1 MEIYL
6 AGTPVTLTVPM
17 QDRNGNALTVASIS
31 YRVVDQAGLEVVP
44 LTPLASFVATA
55 TEAIIE
61 ITADVNNIA
70 PVPGTINSNQID
82 AFAVRGV
89 RTVELILNVGGN
101 SVVLNKS
108 YALEPTDPL
117 VVGVNSFQNFPQA
130 ELTSLDIPNMPGWAG
145 ASDKEKIAAMVDARA
160 HICQLNFWMLN
171 SNINWGQDSL
181 NYVPEGAYQSPYAS
195 GGNHLF
201 IFNGNL
207 SLLTPLQFDR
217 LPARFKAALRLAQV
231 AEADSILGGDPVDV
245 RRREGLLSE
254 AIGEVRQQFRAGKPL
269 DMPVSK
275 RALRYLSQF
284 VSFAKKIGRG

>member
-17 QDRNGNALTVASIS
+17 QDRNGNALTVTSIS

-44 LTPLASFVATA
+44 STALDTFVAAA
-55 TEAIIE
+55 TEAVIE
-61 ITADVNNIA
+61 IPADINNII
-70 PVPGTINSNQID
+70 PVPDTINSNQID

-89 RTVELILNVGGN
+89 RTVELILNIGGN
-101 SVVLNKS
+101 TVVLNKS

-117 VVGVNSFQNFPQA
+117 VVGVNSFQTFAQA
-130 ELTSLDIPNMPGWAG
+130 ELTSLDVPNMPGWAA
-145 ASDKEKIAAMVDARA
+145 ASDKEKIAAIVDARA

-171 SNINWGQDSL
+171 SNINWGQDNL
-181 NYVPEGAYQSPYAS
+181 NFVPEGAYQSPYATS
-195 GGNHLF
+195 GNHLF

-217 LPARFKAALRLAQV
+217 LPVRFKAALRLAQV

-254 AIGEVRQQFRAGKPL
+254 TIGEVRQQFRFGKPL

-284 VSFAKKIGRG
+284 VSFSKKVGRG